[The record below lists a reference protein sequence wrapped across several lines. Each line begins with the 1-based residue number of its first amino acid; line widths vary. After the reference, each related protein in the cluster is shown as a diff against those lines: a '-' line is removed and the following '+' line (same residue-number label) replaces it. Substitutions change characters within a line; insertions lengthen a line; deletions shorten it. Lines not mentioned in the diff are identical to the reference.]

1 MEVTCVPSPSRRS
14 VLTILLDG
22 EPWREVHAGIFGK
35 KPGLP
40 SICQSE
46 EAFEELFAK
55 VEVQM
60 AKRYALKRLSLQN
73 LLSDSLARSLKEKL
87 VSRQA
92 VDAVIG
98 ELSSLGWLNDQEWTA
113 SFVRGQSSK
122 KMGPRAIAGKLASK
136 GVRGERLEAA
146 LAEAWNKGEQGEQ
159 IASLLKGK
167 YRTRDLSDFKERQ
180 KVIASLVRRGFELPV
195 ILSTLSIDFE

>member
-1 MEVTCVPSPSRRS
+1 MDVTCVPSTSRRS
-14 VLTILLDG
+14 VLTIFLDG

-40 SICQSE
+40 STCQSE

-55 VEVQM
+55 MEVQM
-60 AKRYALKRLSLQN
+60 AKRYALKRLSLQS
-73 LLSDSLARSLKEKL
+73 LLSDTLARSLKEKL

-98 ELSSLGWLNDQEWTA
+98 ELNTLGWLNDKEWTA
-113 SFVRGQSSK
+113 SFVRGQSSRK
-122 KMGPRAIAGKLASK
+122 VGPRAIARKLASK
-136 GVRGERLEAA
+136 GVRGERLETA
-146 LAEAWNKGEQGEQ
+146 LAEAWDEGDQGEQ

-195 ILSTLSIDFE
+195 ILSTLPLDFE